1 MNIFKFNTLKA
12 ILTYSLLVFLVSC
25 QKQDNYKDIT
35 KFTNLEKF
43 YKQELLHTANSLDSI
58 LITKDPEK
66 KKKLFDNARK
76 HFKLAEPLLALLDYD
91 SYTYLNQPNIL
102 KIEEEDLT
110 DIKIK
115 KPFGFQVI
123 EETLYSLDYDTN
135 ELKIQVE
142 ATSNRLR
149 FLHQNHSLQYL
160 DNHHILWLIRD
171 EINRVALMGITGFD
185 SPVAKKSLQEA
196 QAAYTSLQTI
206 LAVFE
211 DQFNDKELYAKWV
224 EELESSKH
232 FLSKTNFD
240 RFDRYHFIKNHT
252 QESLKIWVATVAD
265 WQVEF
270 PFKQAINY
278 EATSLFENNTFNIS
292 HFTDQKDPVAANKVA
307 LGKLLFEDNS
317 LSKNNNMSCASCHQ
331 KDKYFADGLQK
342 PVGGTRNSPTLYY
355 AALQKGF
362 FYDKRAGSL
371 EGQMVDVV
379 NNKNEFHLSLNE
391 LEERVSNQA
400 KYVQEFKKTYKKEV
414 NNDLIR
420 NAIAS
425 YIMTLS
431 PFQSKFDLNMQGKSS
446 NLTTSEIN
454 GFNLFEGKAVV
465 FNSEQEANDGI
476 GDGRVSRGDVVVIRY
491 VGPKGGP
498 GMPEMLKP
506 TSMIMGAGL
515 GKSVALITDGRFSGG
530 THGFVVG
537 HITPEAQSGGGIA
550 LVEDG
555 DTIVI
560 DAVNKTINVKIS
572 DAEMAERKAKW
583 VEPALKHTKGILYK
597 YAKTFI

>member
-102 KIEEEDLT
+102 KIEEEDFT

-123 EETLYSLDYDTN
+123 EEILYSLDYDTN

-446 NLTTSEIN
+446 NLTVSEIN
-454 GFNLFEGKAVV
+454 GFNLFEGKAKCATCHFAPLFNGTVPVV
-465 FNSEQEANDGI
+465 YKESELELI
-476 GDGRVSRGDVVVIRY
+476 GVPSSKDSLHAKIDTDLGRYNMYKTEQRKYFFKTPTVRNIQKTAPYMHNGVYTTLEEIVNFY
-491 VGPKGGP
+491 NKGGA
-498 GMPEMLKP
+498 
-506 TSMIMGAGL
+506 AGL
-515 GKSVALITDGRFSGG
+515 G
-530 THGFVVG
+530 
-537 HITPEAQSGGGIA
+537 IA
-550 LVEDG
+550 LDYQTLPKDKLELTKKEQQDL
-555 DTIVI
+555 I
-560 DAVNKTINVKIS
+560 AFLKTLTDI
-572 DAEMAERKAKW
+572 
-583 VEPALKHTKGILYK
+583 Y
-597 YAKTFI
+597 

>member
-123 EETLYSLDYDTN
+123 EEILYSLDYDTN

-391 LEERVSNQA
+391 LEERVSNQV

-454 GFNLFEGKAVV
+454 GFNLFEGKAKCATCHFAPLFNGTVPVV
-465 FNSEQEANDGI
+465 YKESELELIGVPSSKDSLNAKIDPDLGRFNLYKTEQRKYFFKTPTLRNIQKTAPYMHNGVYTTLEE
-476 GDGRVSRGDVVVIRY
+476 VVNFY
-491 VGPKGGP
+491 NKGGA
-498 GMPEMLKP
+498 
-506 TSMIMGAGL
+506 AGL
-515 GKSVALITDGRFSGG
+515 G
-530 THGFVVG
+530 
-537 HITPEAQSGGGIA
+537 IA
-550 LVEDG
+550 LEYQTLPKEKLGLTKKEQKDL
-555 DTIVI
+555 I
-560 DAVNKTINVKIS
+560 AFLKTLTDN
-572 DAEMAERKAKW
+572 
-583 VEPALKHTKGILYK
+583 Y
-597 YAKTFI
+597 